1 VLQKGMGRA
10 GTVLLGMEG
19 LRGGDEGRGSCD
31 WRKMGREGG
40 RGLSGGR
47 CRLAPVWGL
56 VRGGDDIIVSRSC
69 MAVFA
74 RAVLVLA
81 QSVFGE
87 GVQLDASLY
96 N

>member
-1 VLQKGMGRA
+1 MSA
-10 GTVLLGMEG
+10 
-19 LRGGDEGRGSCD
+19 GSCLGTCE
-31 WRKMGREGG
+31 R
-40 RGLSGGR
+40 
-47 CRLAPVWGL
+47 
-56 VRGGDDIIVSRSC
+56 GDDVIVSRSC
-69 MAVFA
+69 MAAFV